1 MFKSTYYTYMRW
13 FKAFFKENIKMGCR
27 SKIGEWIWPMA
38 FESAKSLFIIQ

>member
-1 MFKSTYYTYMRW
+1 MKKNDYEYMRW
-13 FKAFFKENIKMGCR
+13 FKAFFKEKIKMGCR